1 MVLLIMAQPI
11 RKRKQ
16 ISVKP
21 KMDGLE
27 YCNECP
33 FLGYDFEKDVYM
45 CNPNDWVF
53 GKTND
58 KISVPLWCGN
68 RKQK

>member
-1 MVLLIMAQPI
+1 MAQPI
-11 RKRKQ
+11 RKRKT
-16 ISVKP
+16 IKNKP
-21 KMDGLE
+21 KMDGIE

-33 FLGYDFEKDVYM
+33 FLGYDFEKDLYM

-58 KISVPLWCGN
+58 KIPIPLWCGN
-68 RKQK
+68 KKQK